1 MVECISAVNEVC
13 DLEGS
18 KVSLETLK
26 NDTNHLVGTKQTLKA
41 IRSDKAEKVYV
52 AKNAASYV
60 IDPII
65 KECAERNIEVIYVDD
80 MHELGNACKI
90 QVKAATVAVLKK

>member
-1 MVECISAVNEVC
+1 M
-13 DLEGS
+13 
-18 KVSLETLK
+18 SLEVLK
-26 NDTNHLVGTKQTLKA
+26 NDANHLVGTKQTLKA
-41 IRSDKAEKVYV
+41 IKSNRAEKVYV

-60 IDPII
+60 VDPII
-65 KECAERNIEVIYVDD
+65 KECAERNIEVIYIDD